1 MQRRNKNWSGERV
14 KRNFIPNDGRNGD
27 GSHSVERESQC
38 YRRQGSIATV
48 II

>member
-14 KRNFIPNDGRNGD
+14 KRNFIPNDGEMD
-27 GSHSVERESQC
+27 GSHSVARESQC
-38 YRRQGSIATV
+38 YSRPGSIATV